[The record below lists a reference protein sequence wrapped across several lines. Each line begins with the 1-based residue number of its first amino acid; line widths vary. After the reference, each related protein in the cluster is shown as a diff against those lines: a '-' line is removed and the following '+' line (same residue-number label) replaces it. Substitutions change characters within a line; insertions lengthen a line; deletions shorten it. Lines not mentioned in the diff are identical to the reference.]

1 MRKIMMLLAL
11 CSMSIALVSCGAKK
25 ENVGGET
32 AAAVESKVEEV
43 ESAKAEEGETEETEE
58 TGSESQLES
67 TLSDEQAL
75 AAVKEYCIES
85 NPDLKDMLDS
95 EDYTIYWEVESSE
108 ADEIVVL
115 YRSYTGAEVRYYVDP
130 VTGEA
135 YVTEFV
141 PGITEEEQRTDE
153 TLNVREYIR

>member
-32 AAAVESKVEEV
+32 AAAVESKVEAV
-43 ESAKAEEGETEETEE
+43 EAKTEPA
-58 TGSESQLES
+58 
-67 TLSDEQAL
+67 LSDEQAL
-75 AAVKEYCIES
+75 EAVKEYCIES

>member
-32 AAAVESKVEEV
+32 AAAVESKVETV
-43 ESAKAEEGETEETEE
+43 EAGQAEESETEE
-58 TGSESQLES
+58 TGSESKPES
-67 TLSDEQAL
+67 ALSDEQVL

-115 YRSYTGAEVRYYVDP
+115 YRSYTGAEVRYYIDP

-153 TLNVREYIR
+153 TVNVREYIK

>member
-11 CSMSIALVSCGAKK
+11 CSMSITLVSCDAKK
-25 ENVGGET
+25 EKVGGET
-32 AAAVESKVEEV
+32 AAAVESKVEAV
-43 ESAKAEEGETEETEE
+43 EAKP
-58 TGSESQLES
+58 ES

-153 TLNVREYIR
+153 TVNVREYIK

>member
-32 AAAVESKVEEV
+32 AAAVESKVEAV
-43 ESAKAEEGETEETEE
+43 EAKP
-58 TGSESQLES
+58 ES

-115 YRSYTGAEVRYYVDP
+115 YRSYTGAEVRYYIDP

-153 TLNVREYIR
+153 TVNVREYIK

>member
-25 ENVGGET
+25 EKVGGET
-32 AAAVESKVEEV
+32 AAAVESKVEAV
-43 ESAKAEEGETEETEE
+43 EAKP
-58 TGSESQLES
+58 ES

-153 TLNVREYIR
+153 TVNVREYIK

>member
-32 AAAVESKVEEV
+32 AAAVESKVASVEAKT
-43 ESAKAEEGETEETEE
+43 ESAQAEETEE

-115 YRSYTGAEVRYYVDP
+115 YRSYTGAEVRYYIDP

-153 TLNVREYIR
+153 TVNVREYIK